1 MILLAYCCAP
11 RTRGCESYYVSILLD
26 ARDLPDARTIALRM
40 PSRACVG
47 GFGHIRW
54 HARRQPCVDAIPT
67 ASLPTYLGVARA
79 FGRALWGG
87 ERRRRGLTG
96 VLVELVRSRD
106 VVDGLLQWI

>member
-1 MILLAYCCAP
+1 
-11 RTRGCESYYVSILLD
+11 
-26 ARDLPDARTIALRM
+26 M

-47 GFGHIRW
+47 GVGHIRW

-96 VLVELVRSRD
+96 VLVELVGMSSMDPSASVISHSAELEIAVALVMFGPSIHTRPP
-106 VVDGLLQWI
+106 